1 MWLKRT
7 PGFLKNPGVDF
18 GLALRGCGG
27 GGGGMMTT
35 VLRKH
40 TKPYHHKSRF
50 TPYLQYF
57 RDAGPS
63 LIVTNC
69 TLDFANST
77 LGFAR
82 AFGEN
87 SKLGGGKLVFT
98 RYLKYLGHVVV
109 HCCPP
114 FFSSIVAFGGG
125 GVGGGHDDVQA
136 ASRTPRTT
144 SKTNPP
150 TLRSGLQGCWRASP
164 MYSWHLCF

>member
-1 MWLKRT
+1 
-7 PGFLKNPGVDF
+7 
-18 GLALRGCGG
+18 
-27 GGGGMMTT
+27 MMTT

-40 TKPYHHKSRF
+40 TKQYHHKSRF
-50 TPYLQYF
+50 TRYLLYF
-57 RDAGPS
+57 RDVGPS
-63 LIVTNC
+63 HIVTNC

-87 SKLGGGKLVFT
+87 SKLGGGKLVLKNFA

-114 FFSSIVAFGGG
+114 FFSSIVASG
-125 GVGGGHDDVQA
+125 GVGGWHDDVQA

-150 TLRSGLQGCWRASP
+150 TVRSGL
-164 MYSWHLCF
+164 

>member
-1 MWLKRT
+1 MRLKRT
-7 PGFLKNPGVDF
+7 PGFLKNPGVDS
-18 GLALRGCGG
+18 GLALGG
-27 GGGGMMTT
+27 VGGWGGGMMTT

-40 TKPYHHKSRF
+40 TKQYHHKSRF
-50 TPYLQYF
+50 TRYLQYF
-57 RDAGPS
+57 RDVGPY

-87 SKLGGGKLVFT
+87 SKLVGGKLVFT

-125 GVGGGHDDVQA
+125 VGGGA
-136 ASRTPRTT
+136 
-144 SKTNPP
+144 
-150 TLRSGLQGCWRASP
+150 
-164 MYSWHLCF
+164 